1 MHLVYSVAGQY
12 FIVLR
17 QDILFNHSI
26 IACNI
31 FLIEN
36 ATMYMIFHIFFFHR
50 INYQEPNNW
59 VKGVCSF
66 YGFWCIFQIAI

>member
-36 ATMYMIFHIFFFHR
+36 ATMYMIFHIFFS
-50 INYQEPNNW
+50 IE
-59 VKGVCSF
+59 
-66 YGFWCIFQIAI
+66 